1 MSPSQLSLC
10 RRIFFGTVRVYAFL
24 LMIFTAVGAI
34 VLIRYPSP
42 QMDPGLKWGLVGL
55 MVVLFV
61 LSILMLRAPTR
72 RQP

>member
-1 MSPSQLSLC
+1 MSPSPPSLY
-10 RRIFFGTVRVYAFL
+10 RRIFFGTARVYAFL

-34 VLIRYPSP
+34 GLIRYPSP
-42 QMDPGLKWGLVGL
+42 QLDPGLKWGLVGL

>member
-1 MSPSQLSLC
+1 MSPSQLSLY
-10 RRIFFGTVRVYAFL
+10 RRIFFGIVRVYAFL

-34 VLIRYPSP
+34 VLIRYPSA
-42 QMDPGLKWGLVGL
+42 QMDLGLKWGLVGL

-61 LSILMLRAPTR
+61 LSILMFRAPTR